1 MDPIEIED
9 KPPVIDNL
17 PGDIGEAAFALL
29 DKDAPPP
36 APARRDDPPPP
47 PPPPRREEPPA
58 PPRREPQK
66 PPAAKPVELDPLSPE
81 ALAAAA
87 PKKDDG
93 GMPADLLKD
102 ADIER
107 FSDRKQRE
115 AFVKERAAHK
125 EARQRLQE
133 LSQKVNELSSKA
145 QDAEQLAEIR
155 KQFEARDAEAKRLE
169 AEIAKI
175 DLARSPEF
183 RKRYDDR
190 LNQIGQRMIQAM
202 SAEGVPADEAAK
214 LARALVAERKPSA
227 REQALDD
234 AVPSLKGTLL
244 AFLNQFDEVA
254 GERETAL
261 AKAKETA
268 AAIGEAESRARLAA
282 LAGKVDEVA
291 EKAAAEAA
299 SLGSPYY
306 REVKDN
312 DEWNKAVADRKAT
325 LKGLLLSGDPEKLA
339 PFVAEGLTAADLRR
353 RYSELFKAHKELKAE
368 HESMVAQRP
377 PFGRVRPSDGSQ
389 PPPAAPRQAPTD
401 SLGIEDVVT
410 SHLQP

>member
-155 KQFEARDAEAKRLE
+155 KQLEARDAEAKRLE

-175 DLARSPEF
+175 DLSRSPEF

-190 LNQIGQRMIQAM
+190 LNQLGRRMVDALA
-202 SAEGVPADEAAK
+202 AEGVPAEEASR
-214 LARALVAERKPSA
+214 LVRGLVAERRPSA
-227 REQALDD
+227 RESALDE
-234 AVPSLKGTLL
+234 AAPSLKGTLL
-244 AFLNQFDEVA
+244 AFLTQFDETA
-254 GERETAL
+254 QERQTAL
-261 AKAKETA
+261 DKAKETA

-282 LAGKVDEVA
+282 MAGQVDSAADKAVA
-291 EKAAAEAA
+291 EAVA
-299 SLGSPYY
+299 LGSPYY
-306 REVKDN
+306 KEVAGN
-312 DEWNKAVADRKAT
+312 DEWNAAIKERVQT
-325 LKGLLLSGDPEKLA
+325 LKGLLLSQDPEKLA
-339 PFVAEGLTAADLRR
+339 PFVAEGITAADTRR
-353 RYSELFKAHKELKAE
+353 RYAELFKRFKELEAE
-368 HESMVAQRP
+368 HAKVIGSSP
-377 PFGRVRPSDGSQ
+377 PFGRTLPADGA
-389 PPPAAPRQAPTD
+389 PPPPSRKPLNP
-401 SLGIEDVVT
+401 SLGLEDAVAEAL
-410 SHLQP
+410 SP